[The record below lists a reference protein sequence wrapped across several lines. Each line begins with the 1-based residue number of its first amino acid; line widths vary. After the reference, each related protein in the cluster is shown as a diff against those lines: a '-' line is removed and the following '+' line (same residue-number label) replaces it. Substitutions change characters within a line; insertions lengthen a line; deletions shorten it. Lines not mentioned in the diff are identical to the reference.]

1 VDLDAYVAAHAERW
15 EQLRTL
21 TRRRRLDGPAS
32 DELVD
37 AYQQVA
43 TNLSVVRSAAPDP
56 SLIGYLSSVLS
67 HARTRASGTRTM
79 SWAAVVVFFAAT
91 FPAALYRTRRWWLTT
106 MGVNLGVATVIAWWL
121 LAHPRVLA
129 AMTTPREVRRLVN
142 QQFSGYYHQYAA
154 SHFAAHVWT
163 NNAWVAALCI
173 AVGVL
178 GVPVVYLL
186 WQNVANLA
194 IVGALMIGHHRTGLF
209 FGLILPHGMLELTAV
224 FVAAGVGLRLFWS
237 WVAPGGRP
245 RALSL
250 AAEGRTAAV
259 LSLGLVAVLFV
270 SGVIEAF
277 VTPSGLPTWARIGVG
292 ALAEAGFLGYVFVV
306 GRAAFLRGV
315 TGDLTARDRADEV
328 AVAG

>member
-56 SLIGYLSSVLS
+56 SLIGYLSSVPS

-142 QQFSGYYHQYAA
+142 QQFSGYYHQ
-154 SHFAAHVWT
+154 SK
-163 NNAWVAALCI
+163 I
-173 AVGVL
+173 AVQEGQMV
-178 GVPVVYLL
+178 
-186 WQNVANLA
+186 N
-194 IVGALMIGHHRTGLF
+194 TGDL
-209 FGLILPHGMLELTAV
+209 
-224 FVAAGVGLRLFWS
+224 
-237 WVAPGGRP
+237 
-245 RALSL
+245 
-250 AAEGRTAAV
+250 
-259 LSLGLVAVLFV
+259 
-270 SGVIEAF
+270 
-277 VTPSGLPTWARIGVG
+277 
-292 ALAEAGFLGYVFVV
+292 LGYVGGTGFADGPHLHWEVRIGNRYV
-306 GRAAFLRGV
+306 DPDEWTKTAFGV
-315 TGDLTARDRADEV
+315 
-328 AVAG
+328 